1 MMRWLMNKEA
11 YAGNAQDKERF
22 KRAFVS
28 YANRRWRIA
37 GVLISDR
44 APDRRDLDAAFAR
57 LGGRT
62 AAGERIGLVA
72 LYVPVQVGAL
82 PGLIKKGGEA

>member
-1 MMRWLMNKEA
+1 MRWLVNKEM
-11 YAGNAQDKERF
+11 YAGNAQDMERF
-22 KRAFVS
+22 RGALAS
-28 YANRRWRIA
+28 YAKRRWRIA

-57 LGGRT
+57 LSGRT
-62 AAGERIGLVA
+62 VAGECIGLVA

-82 PGLIKKGGEA
+82 PSLIKKGGEA

>member
-22 KRAFVS
+22 KRAYVS
-28 YANRRWRIA
+28 YAKRKWRIA
-37 GVLISDR
+37 GVLISDQ
-44 APDRRDLDAAFAR
+44 APDQRDLDAAFAR